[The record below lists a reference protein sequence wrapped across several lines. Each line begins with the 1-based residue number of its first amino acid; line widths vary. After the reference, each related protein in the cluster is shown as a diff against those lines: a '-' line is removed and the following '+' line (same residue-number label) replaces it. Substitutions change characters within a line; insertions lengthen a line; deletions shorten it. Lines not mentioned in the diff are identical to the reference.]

1 MKKVEESSVS
11 KAELEAAMGQM
22 MESMATVIAT
32 VVSQSFCQ
40 LRDDEHKVKSGG
52 KRKDRVDVVR
62 DIAHK
67 AVTAIS
73 GCCPLPISRSIEVA
87 EVQRKVVEALLPQLT
102 FPASSQASSVP
113 HKNKNKELPL
123 SQ

>member
-1 MKKVEESSVS
+1 MVASSSVSKADLEATVKKVEESSVS

-52 KRKDRVDVVR
+52 
-62 DIAHK
+62 
-67 AVTAIS
+67 
-73 GCCPLPISRSIEVA
+73 GISRIK
-87 EVQRKVVEALLPQLT
+87 Q
-102 FPASSQASSVP
+102 
-113 HKNKNKELPL
+113 
-123 SQ
+123 